1 MMQRFPSALCLSLA
15 LSLLSGCSTD
25 EESLAE
31 RPAKPVESNT
41 VKSEAAIK
49 NTENKATREIATFG
63 AGCYWCIE
71 AVLEQL
77 DGVSSVESGYMGGSV
92 HNPTYEEV
100 CSGLTGHAEVVKVE
114 FDPAKISF
122 RKLLIWFF
130 KLHDPTTLNR
140 QGRDEGTQ
148 YRSVVFFHT
157 DEQRAAAERAKKTI
171 DESNV
176 FENPFVT
183 EISKATTYY
192 PADDYHQDF
201 YRRNKS
207 NGYCRAVIY
216 PKLDK
221 LGLDK

>member
-157 DEQRAAAERAKKTI
+157 DEQRAAAFLVSTFR
-171 DESNV
+171 D
-176 FENPFVT
+176 
-183 EISKATTYY
+183 
-192 PADDYHQDF
+192 
-201 YRRNKS
+201 
-207 NGYCRAVIY
+207 
-216 PKLDK
+216 
-221 LGLDK
+221 